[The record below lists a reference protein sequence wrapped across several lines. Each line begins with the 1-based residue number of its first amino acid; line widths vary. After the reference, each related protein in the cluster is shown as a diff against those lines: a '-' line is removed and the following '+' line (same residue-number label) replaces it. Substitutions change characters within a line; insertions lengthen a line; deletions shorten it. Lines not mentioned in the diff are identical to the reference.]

1 MHSAQTPSQ
10 RLCSTVSTLGTLAR
24 GLECAD
30 SVPAAD
36 RIVLGTEKGALVIFD
51 LSNPSSRTSRASA
64 PPPSATF
71 VARHD
76 RFVPHKIDQL
86 AVIKELNALVCLAG
100 GDLTLHSLPDLNL
113 LSSFAPQTKGAGSNF
128 ALHTEIRHGVEAEGG
143 VPTIRTTLA
152 LACKRRLIL
161 LSWVDGTTWN
171 PLVEVALPHQI
182 RSMAFVDASAGGTS
196 TAATAA
202 EPTKIVAG
210 FSTGEYGIVTLPTP
224 DLKGAIKSPVLG
236 DLFSLPIPL
245 SERNATTTASG
256 AVPSSSATR
265 AAGLATGLGG
275 GLRSLGGALGGALA
289 RKLDKNGVAKVPRV
303 PRRPLYRRGPGGVE
317 SKGEDDENV
326 VKRWLWGEEWGW
338 TDEANSGEVLV
349 VRDSESLP
357 ANAVFSILSY
367 SSCLAYRPGRAA
379 TFERQTT
386 PCVLPCLLQSDHHL
400 PRRGRR
406 SARLPTLYHLAR
418 LSESCLSRID
428 NSGSFGPAALYP

>member
-1 MHSAQTPSQ
+1 
-10 RLCSTVSTLGTLAR
+10 
-24 GLECAD
+24 
-30 SVPAAD
+30 
-36 RIVLGTEKGALVIFD
+36 
-51 LSNPSSRTSRASA
+51 
-64 PPPSATF
+64 
-71 VARHD
+71 
-76 RFVPHKIDQL
+76 VPHKIDQL

-418 LSESCLSRID
+418 LSESCLPRID

>member
-1 MHSAQTPSQ
+1 M
-10 RLCSTVSTLGTLAR
+10 
-24 GLECAD
+24 
-30 SVPAAD
+30 
-36 RIVLGTEKGALVIFD
+36 
-51 LSNPSSRTSRASA
+51 
-64 PPPSATF
+64 
-71 VARHD
+71 
-76 RFVPHKIDQL
+76 PHKIDQL

-128 ALHTEIRHGVEAEGG
+128 ALHTEIRHGVEVEGG

-182 RSMAFVDASAGGTS
+182 RSMAFIDTSAAGPS
-196 TAATAA
+196 TAAAGT

-224 DLKGAIKSPVLG
+224 DIKGAIKSPVLG

-245 SERNATTTASG
+245 AERNATPTASG
-256 AVPSSSATR
+256 AQPSSSATR

-303 PRRPLYRRGPGGVE
+303 PRRPLYRRGPGGAE
-317 SKGEDDENV
+317 SKGEDDEDV

-338 TDEANSGEVLV
+338 TDEATSGEVLV
-349 VRDSESLP
+349 VRDSKSLP
-357 ANAVFSILSY
+357 GAF
-367 SSCLAYRPGRAA
+367 
-379 TFERQTT
+379 
-386 PCVLPCLLQSDHHL
+386 
-400 PRRGRR
+400 
-406 SARLPTLYHLAR
+406 
-418 LSESCLSRID
+418 SRI
-428 NSGSFGPAALYP
+428 AITVY